1 MRAAPVPR
9 RRSCNGSQM
18 SRSGSLM
25 LLILAG
31 LAVAAPAHAQQAVS
45 GSGFGDGPAGPRSDT
60 FMRGDPFGQSD
71 PGLVEG
77 TQDEGAA
84 DADASSFGNS
94 GSSDAG
100 AADPLA
106 GTAPRGTIDGLAA
119 GAGEEAIPLA
129 DTRRAQPIQPF
140 SERLRAVSRRAP
152 LGGGGNPDALVFD
165 GDTTRDAPRGIR
177 LGSFLLYPE
186 LYTGLGWSSNRAG
199 DASGSSGS
207 EYRIAPSLRLQ
218 SDWSRHSL
226 GVNLR
231 GSYTGY
237 PASSLTGD
245 PNVTADALLRLEMS
259 ERTELDV
266 EGSYGLSMEDRGTA
280 ESSGGDQNIHQ
291 VGAGLALRRQIGLFG
306 AELRGRVDS
315 THYSGIDGASSQTDR
330 DNALFT
336 GTLRVE
342 TNTGATLQPY
352 AEASL
357 LKRRYFDRCDNA
369 VTCVD
374 RDSTGYALRAGVGFD
389 TGGKLSGDLAL
400 GWRSETLKDKSL
412 ARLEGLTVDGSLVW
426 SPARLTTVTG
436 LVNTTLS
443 PSDIA
448 GTPGS
453 VTYSGDLRIAQGF
466 SDALT
471 GEVGAG
477 YSRTDYAGISLTEQE
492 ARATSALT
500 YALTSSI
507 ALQGRY
513 TFRRFSST
521 TPGAGYSASEIEAGL
536 RFRR

>member
-1 MRAAPVPR
+1 
-9 RRSCNGSQM
+9 M
-18 SRSGSLM
+18 SRSGSL
-25 LLILAG
+25 LLLFLAG
-31 LAVAAPAHAQQAVS
+31 LAAAAPVRAQQSVS
-45 GSGFGDGPAGPRSDT
+45 GTGFGDGVTAPGTDAFT
-60 FMRGDPFGQSD
+60 RGDPFGNSD

-77 TQDEGAA
+77 TQDGAG
-84 DADASSFGNS
+84 DALAEE
-94 GSSDAG
+94 AG
-100 AADPLA
+100 TADPLSEA
-106 GTAPRGTIDGLAA
+106 QTRGSLDGLAA
-119 GAGEEAIPLA
+119 GAGEDASPLA
-129 DTRRAQPIQPF
+129 DTRRAQPVQPF
-140 SERLRAVSRRAP
+140 AERLRAVSRRGP
-152 LGGGGNPDALVFD
+152 VGGGGNPDAFVFD

-177 LGSFLLYPE
+177 LASFLLYPE

-199 DASGSSGS
+199 DASGSPGS
-207 EYRIAPSLRLQ
+207 EYRIAPSLRVQ

-226 GVNLR
+226 GLNLR

-237 PASSLTGD
+237 PGSTQDGD

-291 VGAGLALRRQIGLFG
+291 VGAGLALRRQIGLIG

-315 THYSGIDGASSQTDR
+315 THYSGVDGALSQTDR

-352 AEASL
+352 AEASV
-357 LKRRYFDRCDNA
+357 LKRRYFERCDNA
-369 VTCVD
+369 LTCFD
-374 RDSTGYALRAGVGFD
+374 RDSTGYELRAGVGFD

-400 GWRSETLKDKSL
+400 GWRSETLDDKRLS
-412 ARLEGLTVDGSLVW
+412 RLEGLTVDGSLIW
-426 SPARLTTVTG
+426 SPARLTTVTA

-477 YSRTDYAGISLTEQE
+477 YSRTDYTGIPLTEQE

-521 TPGAGYSASEIEAGL
+521 TAGAGYSASEIEAGL